1 MDTKSIVIADASP
14 EFRIGLKSFLVKKGY
29 RVTGDCADGYE
40 AMRLI
45 EEVRPDAVILDIAVA
60 KNYVATGDFKM
71 LDGALLDESCH
82 IIAKEGNTELMDAIN
97 KALDA
102 FLESD
107 AYPELLKTYGIES

>member
-45 EEVRPDAVILDIAVA
+45 EEVRPDAVILDILLPR
-60 KNYVATGDFKM
+60 
-71 LDGALLDESCH
+71 LDGIEV
-82 IIAKEGNTELMDAIN
+82 INETRAKIPGYFPVFIVVTGVGNNRIL
-97 KALDA
+97 
-102 FLESD
+102 
-107 AYPELLKTYGIES
+107 P